1 MLGNIER
8 VLVLAPHTDDG
19 EFGCGATLSR
29 LVRSGADVHYLAFS
43 ACEESVPKGFAS
55 DILRHEVIAATAEL
69 GIPNENVE
77 CLSFRVRYFAE
88 ARQDILQTLIETR
101 KRINPQLVFAPSLD
115 DVHQDHHAVA
125 VESVRAFKHTNL
137 LHYELP
143 WNNMAFRNTVFMS
156 VDEADLD
163 RKANAV
169 ARYESQAG
177 RVYSDPDFLR
187 SQARFRGLQGGCE
200 LAEVFEAVRLVIE

>member
-1 MLGNIER
+1 M
-8 VLVLAPHTDDG
+8 LAPHTDDG

-29 LVRSGADVHYLAFS
+29 MARAGAEVHYLAFS
-43 ACEESVPKGFAS
+43 ACEESVPEGFAS
-55 DILRHEVIAATAEL
+55 DVLRHEVVAATGEL
-69 GIPNENVE
+69 GIPAENVQ
-77 CLSFRVRYFAE
+77 CLSFRVRFFSE
-88 ARQDILQTLIETR
+88 ARQDILQTLIDAR
-101 KRINPQLVFAPSLD
+101 KRIRPQLVFAPSLD

-125 VESVRAFKHTNL
+125 LESVRAFKHTNL

-143 WNNMAFRNTVFMS
+143 WNNMAFRNTVFIK
-156 VDEADLD
+156 VDETDLD

-177 RVYSDPDFLR
+177 RVYSSPEFLR

-200 LAEVFEAVRLVIE
+200 LAEVFEAVRLVID